1 MIKIGN
7 VVAYDLEDLCEKFG
21 VKPDTMRRYLTSGKM
36 KYQKIGTKRFV
47 TEKSIREFLE
57 NRKS

>member
-7 VVAYDLEDLCEKFG
+7 VTAYDLEDLCKKFG
-21 VKPDTMRRYLTSGKM
+21 ARPDTMRRYLSSGKM
-36 KYQKIGTKRFV
+36 RYQKVGKKRFV